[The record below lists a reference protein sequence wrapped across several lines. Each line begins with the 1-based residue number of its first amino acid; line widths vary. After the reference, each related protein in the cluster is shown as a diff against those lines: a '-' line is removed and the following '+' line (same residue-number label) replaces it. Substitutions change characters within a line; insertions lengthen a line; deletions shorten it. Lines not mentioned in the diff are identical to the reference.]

1 MITTNSTEFLALFEG
16 RDRETQLQIL
26 DRVLSLANVGE
37 NAERMQQDLDNA
49 REHEE
54 ELRELLSLI
63 REKNK
68 NNEEKRKKAEAE
80 VRKLETEN
88 LRLRSAAPAAAATVD
103 PGWEKEK
110 QKLTSERDGLK
121 KAASALSEEKKTWTA
136 EKSRLTTE
144 LMQLRQQ
151 QQNVMQGWESE
162 RRQILE
168 NYSNLQKQYQTL
180 AASAAGQGNWAVEK
194 QQLEKECA
202 EWKKK
207 HDLQRMAKEEQ
218 TKKAKEMEARIVRLT
233 SMETENQRLK
243 KAYDKLEAEK
253 KTLASKLAR
262 LEVEKNQHQQQAAAA
277 PKVDEKARRRN
288 EKSTALTDDEMRRRG
303 KNMPSV
309 GGSAPVGNG
318 KDRIM
323 QQISELEAENAN
335 LKNQQQ
341 ELETTNAA
349 LQRELNALQND
360 DETAKTIAQLKAEKQ
375 QMTDAL
381 EEAKVERQKMTD
393 MQFDMVA
400 QNADLA
406 KELEKVKAEHRKIAD
421 AHSEMESRNAELS
434 RKLIQAET
442 DRQQMLSVR
451 SKMESKNDSL
461 ARELEEARAEQKK
474 MNDAHSEMK
483 AKNSELATEKQR
495 LAEEKDQLVAQKKAL
510 EEELETLRSF
520 SVQSSAPE
528 KKAEEKPSAPEKKAE
543 EKPSAPEKKAE
554 EKPSKP
560 EKKAEEKPSEPEKKA
575 EEKPSAP
582 EKKAEEKPS
591 APEKKAEEKPS
602 EPEKKAEEKP
612 SEPEEKAEE
621 TPSSEETP
629 VEEVGSAEVKK
640 EEAATEEL
648 TYEEIK
654 SFKQEEI
661 LASVEKAATIAPT
674 EDFTGSL
681 HDLHTATSSKGLDK
695 LKPKFLAVKLNL
707 DDGTERLVQGA
718 PKKKAYFVLVD
729 KKVFPNPYFFRN
741 FGQGGESAKNI
752 QNLDTAFTIYGLDH
766 PGGKYVLGAI
776 EPAKVKEPERPKDGY
791 VILQKGRLKLVQ
803 KG

>member
-262 LEVEKNQHQQQAAAA
+262 LEVEKNQHQQQVAAA

-451 SKMESKNDSL
+451 SEMESKNDSL

-554 EKPSKP
+554 EKPSK
-560 EKKAEEKPSEPEKKA
+560 
-575 EEKPSAP
+575 
-582 EKKAEEKPS
+582 
-591 APEKKAEEKPS
+591 
-602 EPEKKAEEKP
+602 
-612 SEPEEKAEE
+612 PEEKAEE

-729 KKVFPNPYFFRN
+729 KKVFPNPYFFRS